1 MLRKASPKKAKYN
14 SMASQQAYIVI
25 DIGTGNVRVAVAA
38 LNGEILSIE
47 RENVQY
53 EKDELYPESIYF
65 NPDQLW
71 EQVTRLTQTA
81 LKRIPDVTIKAFTA
95 TSQREGIVLLG
106 HKGQSLIGLP
116 NIDHRGREW
125 EHIIKDKSGMY
136 KLVGRYPTSLFS
148 AMKLIGIKERR
159 PEIWSGFKTFVSISD
174 WVQYQLSGV
183 ASYEHSQASETLLYD
198 VAAKQWSKDLC
209 AVFDIDPAILPE
221 LKSSGTILGKVQAG
235 YAAKLNIS
243 PDAVVIVGGGDT
255 QLAIRSTRPSVDD
268 VVIVSGTTT
277 PIIKLMDHYI
287 TDEKERTW
295 TSRHIDE
302 NGFILEANAGV
313 TGLNYQ
319 RLKEIFYPTEDYDVI
334 EKELSETHHDSC
346 VASLGSMLADEKTP
360 LTKGG
365 FIFDAPVSHQ
375 LTRASFVRAT
385 LWDIACSIKEN
396 YYSLCDV
403 TTHTQ
408 DYVWACGGGVQSRT
422 LRQFI
427 ANLLNKKVQ
436 IRDSFRQSSVVG
448 GVFICNEALG
458 EKEHTPVTTETVY
471 PQDQEQFKALYTE
484 WKNAR
489 ATFKQHF

>member
-1 MLRKASPKKAKYN
+1 
-14 SMASQQAYIVI
+14 MATQQAYIVI

-38 LNGEILSIE
+38 LNGDILSIE
-47 RENVQY
+47 RENVHY

-65 NPDQLW
+65 NPDELW
-71 EQVTRLTQTA
+71 EQVTRLMQTA
-81 LKRIPDVTIKAFTA
+81 LSRVDVNIKAFTA

-106 HKGQSLIGLP
+106 KNGESLIGLP

-125 EHIIKDKSGMY
+125 EDMIADKSGMY

-148 AMKLIGIKERR
+148 AMKLIGTKKRHA
-159 PEIWSGFKTFVSISD
+159 EIWDNFRTFLSISD
-174 WVQYQLSGV
+174 WVQYKLSGV
-183 ASYEHSQASETLLYD
+183 ESYEHSQASETLLYD
-198 VAAKQWSKDLC
+198 VAAKNWSKDLC
-209 AVFDIDPAILPE
+209 DVFSIDVNILPE
-221 LKSSGTILGKVQAG
+221 LKSSGTILGKVLPE
-235 YAAKLNIS
+235 YARRINIS
-243 PDAVVIVGGGDT
+243 PEAVGVVGGSDT
-255 QLAIRSTRPSVDD
+255 QLAIRSTCPSVDD

-277 PIIKLMDHYI
+277 PIIKLMNHYVV
-287 TDEKERTW
+287 DDKERTW

-319 RLKEIFYPTEDYDVI
+319 RLKEIFYPNESYEII
-334 EKELSETHHDSC
+334 EKELSETRHDQC
-346 VASLGSMLADEKTP
+346 VASLGSLLADEKTP

-375 LTRASFVRAT
+375 LTRGSFVWAT
-385 LWDIACSIKEN
+385 LWDIACSIREN
-396 YYSLCDV
+396 YKSLCDV

-408 DYVWACGGGVQSRT
+408 DYIWVCGGGVQSHM

-436 IRDSFRQSSVVG
+436 LRDSYRQSSVVG

-458 EKEHTPVTTETVY
+458 EQEHKAVTVEVIEPHDQAYYKE
-471 PQDQEQFKALYTE
+471 LYND

-489 ATFKQHF
+489 ATFKQTI